1 MHAEGSDRVMFRVF
15 SLHSISIHR
24 RIFVN
29 AVFPGG
35 SWMVAGV
42 DESGAPE
49 ARDYLKYGK
58 LPVTLNQNNTS

>member
-1 MHAEGSDRVMFRVF
+1 
-15 SLHSISIHR
+15 
-24 RIFVN
+24 
-29 AVFPGG
+29 
-35 SWMVAGV
+35 MVAGV